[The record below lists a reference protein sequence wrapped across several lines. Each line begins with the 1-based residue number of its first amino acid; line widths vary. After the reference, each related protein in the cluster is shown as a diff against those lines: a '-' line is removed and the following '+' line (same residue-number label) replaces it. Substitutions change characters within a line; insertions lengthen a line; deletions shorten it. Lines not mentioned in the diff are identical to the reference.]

1 MSENSIRPK
10 LVVSDA
16 AAAIEFYRETL
27 GATLVST
34 YPVGDS
40 IVFAELEIMGC
51 TVTLKDAD
59 DTDPAP
65 TTQAPGTI
73 LDVVVDDPDAVA
85 AAMIEGGAEI
95 IFPIADQPYGAR
107 GGRVRD
113 PFGVQWLLQTPVR
126 MTPEEWPG
134 VVARMQDEQGG

>member
-1 MSENSIRPK
+1 MSDNAIRPK

-16 AAAIEFYRETL
+16 AGAIDFYRAALDAE
-27 GATLVST
+27 VIST
-34 YPVGDS
+34 FPVGET
-40 IVFAELEIMGC
+40 IVFAELEIFGC
-51 TVTLKDAD
+51 GVTLKDAD

-65 TTQAPGTI
+65 TDGSAGPI

-85 AAMIEGGAEI
+85 DALVQRGAEV

-113 PFGVQWLLQTPVR
+113 PYGVQWLLQTPVR
-126 MTPEEWPG
+126 MSSDEWSEL
-134 VVARMQDEQGG
+134 VTKRHDEG